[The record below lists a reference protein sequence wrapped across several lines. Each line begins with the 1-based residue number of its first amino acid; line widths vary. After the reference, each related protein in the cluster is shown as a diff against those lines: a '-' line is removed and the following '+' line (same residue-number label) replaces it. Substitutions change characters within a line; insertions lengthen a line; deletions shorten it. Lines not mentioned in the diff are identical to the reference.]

1 MSRHRVSRLRPRKAR
16 PLAAHALRAAAAL
29 AVVLVVAMPVSLR
42 ATPARGRAATAA
54 PKSDMQMVSVT
65 ASAGFATGFNS
76 TYTLTVTNNGPQSAP
91 GPVTVTDT
99 LPAGLTF
106 VSATAPAGWT
116 CANAGQVVTCTLPGA
131 QIKNVTLTFT
141 IVATVTTAAAASVTN
156 IATTADGANDD
167 TNLGNNRGTV
177 TSAVTI
183 RTVTSVPSVAAESR
197 LPSNGITNYT
207 DTYVVTNTGNIAD
220 TYALAATVV
229 PAAGVVTIIS
239 VNGVNGTTGTTG
251 ALAVN
256 GTSTV
261 TVVYSVSTA
270 AATGATAVLKLT
282 ATSTFTASSTG
293 AGDVTVTVVRAGIS
307 MSKQLYRDNQ
317 ATLVVG
323 GVTPGEYV
331 QYKVTVTNTGAAAA
345 TAVSVSDP
353 VPSAVTHIANTPDA
367 AGWTITAPP
376 AGTITASLAGTLAA
390 ASSRYFWIRVR
401 VK

>member
-1 MSRHRVSRLRPRKAR
+1 MSRHRVSSTRSPQRRTSTVRASR
-16 PLAAHALRAAAAL
+16 AAVAAAL
-29 AVVLVVAMPVSLR
+29 TLVVALPVSLR
-42 ATPARGRAATAA
+42 ATPAGRVGTAMA

-91 GPVTVTDT
+91 GPVTVIDT

-106 VSATAPAGWT
+106 VSATPPAGWT
-116 CANAGQVVTCTLPGA
+116 CVNAAQVVTCTLPGA
-131 QIKNVTLTFT
+131 LAKSVPVTFT

-156 IATTADGANDD
+156 LATTSDGANDD
-167 TNLGNNRGTV
+167 TNLANNRGTV

-197 LPSNGITNYT
+197 LPSNGTDYT
-207 DTYVVTNTGNIAD
+207 ETYVVTNTGNILD
-220 TYALAATVV
+220 SYTLAASVV

-256 GTSTV
+256 ATSAV
-261 TVVYSVSTA
+261 TVVYSVA
-270 AATGATAVLKLT
+270 AGAATGATAVLKLT

-307 MSKQLYRDNQ
+307 MSKQLYRDDQ
-317 ATLVVG
+317 TTLVVG

-331 QYKVTVTNTGAAAA
+331 QYKVMVTNTGAAGA

-353 VPSAVTHIANTPDA
+353 VPGAVTHIANTPDA

-390 ASSRYFWIRVR
+390 SASRYFWIRVR